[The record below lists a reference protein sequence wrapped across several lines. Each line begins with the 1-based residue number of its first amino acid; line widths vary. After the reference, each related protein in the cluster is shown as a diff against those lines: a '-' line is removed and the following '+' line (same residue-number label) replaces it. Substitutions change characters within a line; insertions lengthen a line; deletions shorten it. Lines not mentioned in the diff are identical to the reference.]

1 MSLTLAQEMLNV
13 KLNCDGFMT
22 DSESEEEE
30 GVSKLSKKSKALLD
44 VKNKPGVV
52 LAVEEQNEI
61 DIEGATKEKGK
72 SVENQLKETL
82 KPATEAY
89 FAFLDQSWRELAT
102 KSPQLTPKQ
111 IQVPPL
117 LCNYHV
123 FVIYIYTGW
132 FFYLSALKN
141 D

>member
-1 MSLTLAQEMLNV
+1 MSLTPAQEMLNV

-22 DSESEEEE
+22 DSESEEE
-30 GVSKLSKKSKALLD
+30 GVSKLSKKSGALID

-102 KSPQLTPKQ
+102 KSPQRSTKSRRQMKAPSKR
-111 IQVPPL
+111 
-117 LCNYHV
+117 
-123 FVIYIYTGW
+123 
-132 FFYLSALKN
+132 
-141 D
+141 